1 MNDTILAAL
10 STKCEWLY
18 NSLKRFEAKDLPQL
32 MELRDAL
39 NRANELKEFEL
50 KMKYP
55 NEFSEFEQ
63 TRKK

>member
-1 MNDTILAAL
+1 MNDTLLAAL
-10 STKCEWLY
+10 STKIEWLF
-18 NSLKRFEAKDLPQL
+18 NGLKKFEAKDLPQL

-55 NEFSEFEQ
+55 NQFSEFE
-63 TRKK
+63 KKKKR